1 VANRDIFESVVSK
14 SIYMVEDDIIVT
26 NYMGWSA
33 GVLHRYPNFSKTTT
47 KVKSRFH
54 VDFF

>member
-1 VANRDIFESVVSK
+1 MANKDTFESVVSK

-26 NYMGWSA
+26 DYMGWPA
-33 GVLHRYPNFSKTTT
+33 GVLHRYPNFSKTST

-54 VDFF
+54 VGFF